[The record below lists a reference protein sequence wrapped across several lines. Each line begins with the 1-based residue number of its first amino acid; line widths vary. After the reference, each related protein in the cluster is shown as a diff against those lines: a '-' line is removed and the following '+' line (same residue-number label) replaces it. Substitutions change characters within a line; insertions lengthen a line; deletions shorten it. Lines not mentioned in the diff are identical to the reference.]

1 MYVFLAISISGKVEQ
16 RHYILLFMDVL
27 SGKTETLFYPQPEN
41 DDVMFEQPSKSEWRK
56 LFWLVELATPLQPL
70 FSSRSQPEGLISAPV
85 FNQGNI

>member
-41 DDVMFEQPSKSEWRK
+41 DDVMFEQPSKSE
-56 LFWLVELATPLQPL
+56 
-70 FSSRSQPEGLISAPV
+70 
-85 FNQGNI
+85 